1 MARSP
6 AAAQRA
12 RSSSDPEG
20 LRCRRCALS
29 EPRSP
34 SVLAGN
40 PSVGAA
46 GRRRGLPCTTGLLG
60 PLKADYSS
68 QPALGEGRDGHFSG
82 GCASVEGGPYNRGG
96 DDKPWGTFHTLKLGG
111 VLILAFKAH
120 SAGPL

>member
-1 MARSP
+1 MTRSP
-6 AAAQRA
+6 AAAPQA

-34 SVLAGN
+34 SLLAGN

-60 PLKADYSS
+60 PLKATTLAS
-68 QPALGEGRDGHFSG
+68 QPWRMEEMVTLLEAVPQEREALTIGEVMANPGALS
-82 GCASVEGGPYNRGG
+82 
-96 DDKPWGTFHTLKLGG
+96 
-111 VLILAFKAH
+111 IL
-120 SAGPL
+120 